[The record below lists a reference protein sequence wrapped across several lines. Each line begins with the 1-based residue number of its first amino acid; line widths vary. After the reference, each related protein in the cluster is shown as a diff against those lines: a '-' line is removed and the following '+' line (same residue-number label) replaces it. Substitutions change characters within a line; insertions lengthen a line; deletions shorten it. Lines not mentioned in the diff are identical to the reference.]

1 MKVIILF
8 CLGLVVTSAAMAQ
21 QDTSNKKPIN
31 PTSTAYLH
39 YDFNTPLYVID
50 GLVQKGILVN
60 GKLLND
66 INPDKIDNIR
76 VIKGYSAKYLYGEKG
91 KNGVVVITTKEFS
104 KKSQIL
110 KK

>member
-8 CLGLVVTSAAMAQ
+8 CLGVSSAAMAQ
-21 QDTSNKKPIN
+21 QDTTNKKPIN

-60 GKLLND
+60 EKLLND
-66 INPDKIDNIR
+66 INPDKIDNIH
-76 VIKGYSAKYLYGEKG
+76 VFKGESAKYRYGEKG
-91 KNGVVVITTKEFS
+91 KNGVVVITTKEFA
-104 KKSQIL
+104 KKSKVQ
-110 KK
+110 KE